1 MWDNTLGLVNG
12 NLRPAKGNPL
22 AVIKGRGITSTV
34 LQPFAFG
41 CFSLVY
47 TFQCTYG
54 NIKSGD
60 VMAELVILTGVSG
73 AGKSTAIFAF
83 EEMGYYCVENVPL
96 PLLPSLFH
104 LVENDARYKKTLIGV
119 NISEAKEAIEEA
131 RKHLKL
137 SFKVLC
143 LDATTAE
150 LLSRYKL
157 TRHVH
162 PQQTS
167 GITLEK
173 AIINDKE
180 FLNALR
186 AEVDVMIDTSGLEV
200 VDFRRKLFA
209 NFQKKRRNMLTV
221 SFVSFGY
228 KHGIP
233 TDVDLIIDTRFLPN
247 PFYIRELSKLTGID
261 EPVIAYLEALPQ
273 TKTYLKH
280 VTEYLDY
287 YLEKAND
294 DIRPSYVVGVG
305 CSGGQH
311 RSVYIA
317 EYLNKHFEEKYNT
330 LVSHRDLAKYK
341 GQ

>member
-1 MWDNTLGLVNG
+1 
-12 NLRPAKGNPL
+12 
-22 AVIKGRGITSTV
+22 
-34 LQPFAFG
+34 
-41 CFSLVY
+41 
-47 TFQCTYG
+47 
-54 NIKSGD
+54 
-60 VMAELVILTGVSG
+60 MAELVLLTGVSG
-73 AGKSTAIFAF
+73 AGKSTAVFAF
-83 EEMGYYCVENVPL
+83 EEMGFYCVENVPL
-96 PLLPSLFH
+96 PLLPSLFR
-104 LVENDARYKKTLIGV
+104 LVENDPRYQKTLIGV
-119 NISEAKEAIEEA
+119 NIAEAKEAVAEA

-137 SFKVLC
+137 VLKVLC

-162 PQQTS
+162 PQQTA

-180 FLNALR
+180 YLNALR
-186 AEVDVMIDTSGLEV
+186 ADVDVLIDTSGLEV
-200 VDFRRKLFA
+200 VDFRRKLFS
-209 NFQKKRRNMLTV
+209 NFQKKRGNVLTV

-233 TDVDLIIDTRFLPN
+233 SDVDLIIDTRFLPN

-261 EPVIAYLEALPQ
+261 AAVIDYLEHLPQ
-273 TKTYLKH
+273 TKIFLKN
-280 VTEYLDY
+280 VTEYLNY
-287 YLEKAND
+287 YFEKAND

-311 RSVYIA
+311 RSVFIA
-317 EYLNKHFEEKYNT
+317 EYLTRHFEEKYNT
-330 LVSHRDLAKYK
+330 LVSHRDLSKYK

>member
-1 MWDNTLGLVNG
+1 
-12 NLRPAKGNPL
+12 
-22 AVIKGRGITSTV
+22 
-34 LQPFAFG
+34 
-41 CFSLVY
+41 
-47 TFQCTYG
+47 
-54 NIKSGD
+54 
-60 VMAELVILTGVSG
+60 MAELVLLTGVSG
-73 AGKSTAIFAF
+73 AGKSTAVFAF
-83 EEMGYYCVENVPL
+83 EEMGFYCVENVPL

-104 LVENDARYKKTLIGV
+104 LVENDPRYKKTLIGV
-119 NISEAKEAIEEA
+119 NIAEAKEAIAEA
-131 RKHLKL
+131 RKHDKL
-137 SFKVLC
+137 FLKVLC

-162 PQQTS
+162 PQQTA
-167 GITLEK
+167 GVTLEK

-186 AEVDVMIDTSGLEV
+186 ADVDVLIDTSGLEV
-200 VDFRRKLFA
+200 VDFRRKLFS
-209 NFQKKRRNMLTV
+209 NFQKKRGNVLTV

-233 TDVDLIIDTRFLPN
+233 SDVDLIIDSRFLPN

-261 EPVIAYLEALPQ
+261 PAVIDYLEHLPQ
-273 TKTYLKH
+273 TKIYLKQ
-280 VTEYLDY
+280 VTEYLSY

-311 RSVYIA
+311 RSVYVA
-317 EYLNKHFEEKYNT
+317 ECLNRFFEEKYNT
-330 LVSHRDLAKYK
+330 LVSHRDLGKYK